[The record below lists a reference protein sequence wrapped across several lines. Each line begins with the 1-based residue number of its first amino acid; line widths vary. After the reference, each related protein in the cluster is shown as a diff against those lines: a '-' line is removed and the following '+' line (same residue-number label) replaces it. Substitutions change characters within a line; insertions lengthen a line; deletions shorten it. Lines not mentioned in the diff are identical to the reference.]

1 MNVNRRTILNV
12 ALATIAAATLSAGF
26 TGCASDAPPENRRTT
41 GEFTSDAALTAK
53 VKSAIA
59 TDVGARTAAA
69 INIETYRG
77 VVQLTGFVGTP
88 DQASKAEAAAK
99 KVEGVTAVDNQ
110 LKVVKGS

>member
-1 MNVNRRTILNV
+1 MKLRILNAALAAIAV
-12 ALATIAAATLSAGF
+12 ALS
-26 TGCASDAPPENRRTT
+26 GCASDSPPETKRTT

-77 VVQLTGFVGTP
+77 VVQLTGFVNSP
-88 DQASKAEAAAK
+88 DQAERAEAAA
-99 KVEGVTAVDNQ
+99 
-110 LKVVKGS
+110 